1 MASPATYRP
10 ARPPYPSSSPTASSS
25 SSLPPLPPPPPSKY
39 DYSDSPRGSGEER
52 RPWSGSNGGR
62 DTPEDTR
69 GGGGGGGSGDGQPQ
83 KSSNPL
89 VDLIESEK
97 RYVEELGAV
106 IRVSLPFSYTSFE
119 LQKREERA
127 ARRKEEEVE
136 KGGRRHPRDLLLSE
150 IAKQS

>member
-1 MASPATYRP
+1 
-10 ARPPYPSSSPTASSS
+10 
-25 SSLPPLPPPPPSKY
+25 
-39 DYSDSPRGSGEER
+39 
-52 RPWSGSNGGR
+52 
-62 DTPEDTR
+62 
-69 GGGGGGGSGDGQPQ
+69 
-83 KSSNPL
+83 

-106 IRVSLPFSYTSFE
+106 IRVSLPFSYTPFE

-150 IAKQS
+150 IDKAIIEEP